1 MKAMRSRGQAS
12 PAGKNIRVTRAEGGL
27 NCGMDKVRVR
37 FAPSPT
43 GMFHIGSARTALFNW
58 LYARHC
64 SGTFVLRVEDTDASR
79 NKPEFTEVIFQGLRW
94 LGLNWDEGPQP
105 GGAVK
110 GDRGPYFQSQRGEIY
125 KKYVDRLLSEGK
137 AYESDGA
144 VKFRTPKTPATV
156 HDLICGDIV
165 FDRTN
170 EPDLVIQR
178 KDGSPVFH
186 LVNVVDDLEMKI
198 THVIR
203 GEDHL
208 SNTHKHLALIEAF
221 GAQPPHYAHI
231 PLILNPNG
239 SKMSKRDVG
248 ASIQE
253 YEQEGYLPAAVRN
266 YLCLLGW
273 SPKDNREILP
283 IEEVIAKFDLPQV
296 NRANA
301 RFDTDKL
308 FWINGEYFRAATVEA
323 LEPLAL
329 AILQREGI
337 LGEKY
342 DHTYFH
348 AALSI
353 VKEKI
358 KVGRELP
365 AWMGHF
371 FKEDFPYD
379 PAAVKKVFTA
389 DGLANLARLRER
401 MLQIDPMAFTTAAI
415 EAEFKVLAEV
425 TGQKL
430 GALIHPTRLA
440 VSGSPVGPS
449 LYHLLEVLGRARVL
463 GRIERAE
470 KEFSAPVAG

>member
-1 MKAMRSRGQAS
+1 MES
-12 PAGKNIRVTRAEGGL
+12 
-27 NCGMDKVRVR
+27 VRVR

-58 LYARHC
+58 LYARHN
-64 SGTFVLRVEDTDASR
+64 SGTFILRVEDTDASR
-79 NKPEFTEVIFQGLRW
+79 NQPEFVEVIFQGLRW

-110 GDRGPYFQSQRGEIY
+110 GERGPYFQSHRASIY
-125 KKYVDRLLSEGK
+125 KGYVDRLLSEGK
-137 AYESDGA
+137 AYEFEGA
-144 VKFRTPKTPATV
+144 VKFRTPKTPIV
-156 HDLICGDIV
+156 VPDLICGEIT

-178 KDGSPVFH
+178 KDGTPVFH
-186 LVNVVDDLEMKI
+186 LVNVVDDLEMGI

-208 SNTHKHLALIEAF
+208 SNTPKHLALIEAF
-221 GAQPPHYAHI
+221 GAKAPHYAHI

-248 ASIQE
+248 ASIQDYRE
-253 YEQEGYLPAAVRN
+253 EGYLPAAVRN

-301 RFDTDKL
+301 RFDADKL
-308 FWINGEYFRAATVEA
+308 FWINGEYFRAATVES
-323 LEPLAL
+323 LEPLAVAVL
-329 AILQREGI
+329 RKHEII
-337 LGEKY
+337 GEKY
-342 DHTYFH
+342 DHAYFR
-348 AALSI
+348 AALAI

-365 AWMGHF
+365 DWMRHF
-371 FKEDFPYD
+371 FHEDFAFD
-379 PAAVKKVFTA
+379 PAAAKKVFTPE
-389 DGLANLARLRER
+389 GLANLAKLRER
-401 MLQIDPMAFTTAAI
+401 MMQIDPADFNAANL
-415 EAEFKVLAEV
+415 EQEYKALAAA

-440 VSGSPVGPS
+440 VSGSSVGPS

-463 GRIERAE
+463 SRLERAE
-470 KEFSAPVAG
+470 KEGSAV

>member
-1 MKAMRSRGQAS
+1 ME
-12 PAGKNIRVTRAEGGL
+12 T
-27 NCGMDKVRVR
+27 VRVR

-43 GMFHIGSARTALFNW
+43 GMFHVGSARTALFNW
-58 LYARHC
+58 LYARHT
-64 SGTFVLRVEDTDASR
+64 SGTFILRVEDTDASR
-79 NKPEFTEVIFQGLRW
+79 NKPEYTEVIFHGLRW

-110 GDRGPYFQSQRGEIY
+110 GERGPYFQSQRSSLY
-125 KKYVDRLLSEGK
+125 KSYVDRLLAEGR
-137 AYESDGA
+137 AYEFEGA
-144 VKFRTPKTPATV
+144 IKFRTPKTPVTV
-156 HDLICGDIV
+156 HDLICGDIQ

-178 KDGSPVFH
+178 KDGTPVFH
-186 LVNVVDDLEMKI
+186 LVNVVDDLEMGI

-208 SNTHKHLALIEAF
+208 SNTPKHLALIEAF
-221 GAQPPHYAHI
+221 GATPPHYAHI

-248 ASIQE
+248 ASIQD
-253 YEQEGYLPAAVRN
+253 YEKEGYLSAAVRN

-283 IEEVIAKFDLPQV
+283 IEEIIAKFDLPQV

-301 RFDTDKL
+301 RFDADKL
-308 FWINGEYFRAATVEA
+308 FWINGEYFRSVPLEA
-323 LEPLAL
+323 IEPLAL
-329 AILQREGI
+329 SILRQHGI
-337 LGEKY
+337 VGEKY
-342 DHTYFH
+342 DHAYFR
-348 AALSI
+348 AALAI

-371 FKEDFPYD
+371 FHEDFVYD
-379 PAAVKKVFTA
+379 PAAAKKVFTPE
-389 DGLANLARLRER
+389 GLANLAKLRER
-401 MLQIDPMAFTTAAI
+401 LGQIDPLVFTAATL
-415 EAEFKVLAEV
+415 EEQFKLLAAQ

-463 GRIERAE
+463 SRLERAE
-470 KEFSAPVAG
+470 QEFRASS

>member
-1 MKAMRSRGQAS
+1 ME
-12 PAGKNIRVTRAEGGL
+12 N
-27 NCGMDKVRVR
+27 VRVR

-58 LYARHC
+58 LYARHTG
-64 SGTFVLRVEDTDASR
+64 GTFVLRVEDTDASR
-79 NKPEFTEVIFQGLRW
+79 NKPEFTEVIFHGLRW
-94 LGLNWDEGPQP
+94 LGMDWDEGPQP

-110 GDRGPYFQSQRGEIY
+110 GEKGPYSQSQRGAIY

-144 VKFRTPKTPATV
+144 VKFRTPKTPVTV
-156 HDLICGDIV
+156 RDLICGDIQ

-170 EPDLVIQR
+170 DPDLVIQR
-178 KDGSPVFH
+178 KDGTPVFH
-186 LVNVVDDLEMKI
+186 LVNVVDDLEMGI

-208 SNTHKHLALIEAF
+208 SNTPKHLALIEAF

-248 ASIQE
+248 ASIQD
-253 YEQEGYLPAAVRN
+253 YEDQGYLAAAVRN

-301 RFDTDKL
+301 RFDADKL
-308 FWINGEYFRAATVEA
+308 FWINGEYFRAATLETI
-323 LEPLAL
+323 EPLAL
-329 AILQREGI
+329 TILRKESVI
-337 LGEKY
+337 GEDY
-342 DHTYFH
+342 DQAYFR
-348 AALSI
+348 AALAI

-365 AWMGHF
+365 AWMGYF
-371 FKEDFPYD
+371 FREDFAYD
-379 PAAVKKVFTA
+379 AAAAKKVFTPE
-389 DGLANLARLRER
+389 GLANLTKLKERLGA
-401 MLQIDPMAFTTAAI
+401 IDPISFNAATI
-415 EAEFKVLAEV
+415 EVDFKSLAAQ
-425 TGQKL
+425 TDQKL

-449 LYHLLEVLGRARVL
+449 LYHLLEVLGPARVL
-463 GRIERAE
+463 SRLERALAE
-470 KEFSAPVAG
+470 GAGSLSGSAPL

>member
-1 MKAMRSRGQAS
+1 
-12 PAGKNIRVTRAEGGL
+12 
-27 NCGMDKVRVR
+27 
-37 FAPSPT
+37 
-43 GMFHIGSARTALFNW
+43 MFHIGSARTALFNW
-58 LYARHC
+58 LYARHTG
-64 SGTFVLRVEDTDASR
+64 GTFILRVEDTDASR
-79 NKPEFTEVIFQGLRW
+79 NKPEYIEVIFNGLRW
-94 LGLNWDEGPQP
+94 LGFHWDEGPQP
-105 GGAVK
+105 GGAVR
-110 GDRGPYFQSQRGEIY
+110 GDRGPYFQSQRGAIY
-125 KKYVDRLLSEGK
+125 KRYVDQLLSEGK

-144 VKFRTPKTPATV
+144 IKFRTPKTPIV
-156 HDLICGDIV
+156 VPDLICGDIQ

-186 LVNVVDDLEMKI
+186 LVNVVDDLEMGI

-221 GAQPPHYAHI
+221 GAKPPRYAHI

-248 ASIQE
+248 ASIE
-253 YEQEGYLPAAVRN
+253 DYEKEGYLPAAVRN

-283 IEEVIAKFDLPQV
+283 IEDVIALFDLPQV

-301 RFDTDKL
+301 RFDADKL
-308 FWINGEYFRAATVEA
+308 FWINGEYFRAAPIESI
-323 LEPLAL
+323 EPLAL
-329 AILQREGI
+329 EILRRHGI

-342 DHTYFH
+342 DHAYFR
-348 AALSI
+348 AALAI

-365 AWMGHF
+365 DWMGHF
-371 FKEDFPYD
+371 FREDFPFD
-379 PAAVKKVFTA
+379 PAAAKKVFTTE
-389 DGLANLARLRER
+389 GLTNLVKLHERLS
-401 MLQIDPMAFTTAAI
+401 QINPKDFNALTLET
-415 EAEFKVLAEV
+415 EFKALAAA

-440 VSGSPVGPS
+440 VSGSSVGPS

-463 GRIERAE
+463 SRLERAE
-470 KEFSAPVAG
+470 KEFTASPGT

>member
-1 MKAMRSRGQAS
+1 
-12 PAGKNIRVTRAEGGL
+12 
-27 NCGMDKVRVR
+27 
-37 FAPSPT
+37 
-43 GMFHIGSARTALFNW
+43 MFHIGSARTALFNW
-58 LYARHC
+58 LYARHT
-64 SGTFVLRVEDTDASR
+64 SGAFILRVEDTDASR
-79 NKPEFTEVIFQGLRW
+79 NKPEYIEVIFQGLRW

-105 GGAVK
+105 GGTVK
-110 GDRGPYFQSQRGEIY
+110 GDKGPYFQSQRGEIY
-125 KKYVDRLLSEGK
+125 KRYVDQLLSAGK

-144 VKFRTPKTPATV
+144 IKFRTPKTPITV
-156 HDLICGDIV
+156 PDLICGNIQ

-178 KDGSPVFH
+178 KDGTPVFH
-186 LVNVVDDLEMKI
+186 LVNVVDDLEMGI

-221 GAQPPHYAHI
+221 GAKPPHYAHI

-248 ASIQE
+248 ASIQD
-253 YEQEGYLPAAVRN
+253 YEKEGYLPAAVRN

-273 SPKDNREILP
+273 SPKDNREIVP
-283 IEEVIAKFDLPQV
+283 IEEVIALFDLPQV

-301 RFDTDKL
+301 RFDADKL
-308 FWINGEYFRAATVEA
+308 FWINGEYFRAAPLEAVESLA
-323 LEPLAL
+323 LE
-329 AILQREGI
+329 ILRRHGI

-342 DHTYFH
+342 DHAYFR
-348 AALSI
+348 AALAI

-365 AWMGHF
+365 EWMGHF
-371 FKEDFPYD
+371 FREDFPFD
-379 PAAVKKVFTA
+379 PAAVKKVFTPE
-389 DGLANLARLRER
+389 GLANLKQLHGRLAA
-401 MLQIDPMAFTTAAI
+401 IDPRDFTAATL
-415 EAEFKVLAEV
+415 ETEFKALAAA
-425 TGQKL
+425 TNQKL

-440 VSGSPVGPS
+440 VSGSSVGPS

-463 GRIERAE
+463 GRLERAE
-470 KEFSAPVAG
+470 TYVGQPA